1 VKRSITAQWL
11 GRIEYGKA
19 HDLQER
25 MLRDRIDQKIGDT
38 LLLLEHDPVITL
50 GRGADLE
57 NVVVSDDE
65 RARLGIG
72 LYETGRGGDVTYH
85 GPGQLVAYPIFDLR
99 PERCDVRKYVQDLA
113 LIMIGLCNDHGL
125 GAGVVPNDSKY
136 VGVWIDRDSKTSWPL
151 MTDPAELSPFRRIA
165 KIGAIGVKLSR
176 WCTMHGFA
184 FNVSTDMGMFDRIV
198 PCGIKELGVTSLAE
212 LGKKVKVREVADLA
226 ATHFGERFDAKVE
239 WAHDESEA

>member
-1 VKRSITAQWL
+1 MARRSITARWL

-19 HDLQER
+19 HELQEQL
-25 MLRDRIDQKIGDT
+25 LRERIDQTIGDT

-50 GRGADLE
+50 GRGADVE
-57 NVVVSDDE
+57 NVVVGEDE
-65 RARLGIG
+65 RKRLGIG
-72 LYETGRGGDVTYH
+72 LYETARGGDVTFH

-99 PERCDVRKYVQDLA
+99 PDRCDVRKYVRDLA
-113 LIMIGLCNDHGL
+113 EIMIALCKDHGI
-125 GAGVVPNDSKY
+125 GAGMVPSDPKY
-136 VGVWIDRDSKTSWPL
+136 VGVWIDRDSPTEWPL
-151 MTDPAELSPFRRIA
+151 MTNAAELSAFRRIA

-212 LGKKVKVREVADLA
+212 HGKTANVRDVADLA
-226 ATHFGERFDAKVE
+226 AKHFGERFDATLE
-239 WAHDESEA
+239 WR